1 MKVLISFILSL
12 FLVGQGFANDPAS
25 DMATAANHLL
35 DSLDSDKRN
44 KALFAWADKE
54 RENWHFFPGT
64 FIKPNGR
71 MGLSF
76 KDMNSAQRTLAHTLL
91 GSALSHRGHIEASTI
106 ILLEQILFEKEGKE
120 MRNPDLYHIAIFGQP
135 DHAGTWGWRFGRF

>member
-1 MKVLISFILSL
+1 MKVLISLILCL
-12 FLVGQGFANDPAS
+12 FLLGQVFANDPAS
-25 DMATAANHLL
+25 DMATAANTFL
-35 DSLDSDKRN
+35 DSLDSDK
-44 KALFAWADKE
+44 KKKTLFAWADKE

-106 ILLEQILFEKEGKE
+106 ILLEQILFEKEAKK
-120 MRNPDLYHIAIFGQP
+120 
-135 DHAGTWGWRFGRF
+135 